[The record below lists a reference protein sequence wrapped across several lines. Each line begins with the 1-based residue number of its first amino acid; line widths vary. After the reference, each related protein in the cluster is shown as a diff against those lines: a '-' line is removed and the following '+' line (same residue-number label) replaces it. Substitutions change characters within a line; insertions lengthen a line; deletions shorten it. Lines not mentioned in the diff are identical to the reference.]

1 LVVDHLWGSHSVG
14 SGLKFGVI
22 FYHLPLAI
30 LIDIIRL
37 IRIWKL
43 LMTKEQI
50 EMLRTL
56 IRGEIE
62 EALQNEND
70 CIFAFEQE
78 KSNNQGWEFFKESFN
93 VI

>member
-1 LVVDHLWGSHSVG
+1 
-14 SGLKFGVI
+14 
-22 FYHLPLAI
+22 
-30 LIDIIRL
+30 
-37 IRIWKL
+37 
-43 LMTKEQI
+43 MTKEQI

-70 CIFAFEQE
+70 CLFAFEQE